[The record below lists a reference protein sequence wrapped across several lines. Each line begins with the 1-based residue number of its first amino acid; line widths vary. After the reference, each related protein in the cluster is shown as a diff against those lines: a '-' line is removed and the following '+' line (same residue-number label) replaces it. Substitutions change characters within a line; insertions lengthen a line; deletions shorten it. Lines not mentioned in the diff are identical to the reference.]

1 MTDIGG
7 WRPIPSHLR
16 PYRDNLRIAGF
27 DLVRMSDW
35 EANDRAR
42 KYKGHTPQDYEYTIY
57 PIDHIDETSGQV
69 YLRGTPESS
78 HYFSERSAQSVVT
91 SHLEQHAPA
100 PLRRWLFKWL
110 RYSDYGRSLGLIT
123 VLVPP
128 YGLTILGLIGIGNYQ
143 EIRDAKRRA
152 KLLPRL
158 LDMPRFA

>member
-1 MTDIGG
+1 MTDNGG
-7 WRPIPSHLR
+7 WQPIPSHLR

-27 DLVRMSDW
+27 DLVRISAW
-35 EANDRAR
+35 EATDRAS
-42 KYKGHTPQDYEYTIY
+42 KYNGHAPGDYEYTIY

-69 YLRGTPESS
+69 YLRGIPESS
-78 HYFSERSAQSVVT
+78 HYFSESTAPSFVT

-110 RYSDYGRSLGLIT
+110 RDDNYGRSLGLIA

-128 YGLTILGLIGIGNYQ
+128 YALTLLGLIGIGNYQ
-143 EIRDAKRRA
+143 AIRDAKRRA